1 MTYVKNLCY
10 TNKDME
16 EIDIVRKYF
25 SADKFVMGAGIEIV
39 EVRKERA
46 VVSAE
51 IGERHLNATGTVQGG
66 MLYTIADF
74 AFAVHANY
82 LHPVTVTQNVTITY
96 VSACRGG
103 RITAT
108 ATEAH
113 VSGRNTVCDVSVT
126 DENDNVLCLCRFNGF
141 IKPDDRSKYF
151 G

>member
-51 IGERHLNATGTVQGG
+51 IGERP
-66 MLYTIADF
+66 D
-74 AFAVHANY
+74 
-82 LHPVTVTQNVTITY
+82 
-96 VSACRGG
+96 
-103 RITAT
+103 TAMPT
-108 ATEAH
+108 
-113 VSGRNTVCDVSVT
+113 
-126 DENDNVLCLCRFNGF
+126 
-141 IKPDDRSKYF
+141 
-151 G
+151 